1 MNRSAWTIANGVMLA
16 AFAFSIVVQFND
28 PDPLGWVL
36 IYAAAAVAC
45 GLELRRRAPWW
56 WPAVVG
62 VVALAWGAGLAPRAL
77 GSVPFLSMFD
87 AFEMKDVAI
96 EESREM
102 YGLWMIAAWMA
113 AIAVAAL
120 RRRQSAQR
128 AE

>member
-16 AFAFSIVVQFND
+16 AFAFSVVVQIND
-28 PDPLGWVL
+28 PDPLAWAL

-45 GLELRRRAPWW
+45 GLELRRRTRWW
-56 WPAVVG
+56 WPVVVG
-62 VVALAWGAGLAPRAL
+62 AVAVAWGAGLAPRVL
-77 GSVPFLSMFD
+77 GSVPFLSMFE
-87 AFEMKDVAI
+87 AFEMRDAAI

-113 AIAVAAL
+113 AIMVAAL
-120 RRRQSAQR
+120 RRRSAQG